1 MDVGPLSG
9 NELVHPAPSSG
20 PLISA
25 FVADD
30 QVDELKRIAID

>member
-9 NELVHPAPSSG
+9 NELVHPTPSSD

-30 QVDELKRIAID
+30 